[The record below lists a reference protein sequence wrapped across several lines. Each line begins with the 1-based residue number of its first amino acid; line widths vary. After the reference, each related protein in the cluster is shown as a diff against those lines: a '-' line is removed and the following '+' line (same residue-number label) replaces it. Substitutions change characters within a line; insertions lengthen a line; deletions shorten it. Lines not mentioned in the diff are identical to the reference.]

1 MNPQMND
8 ARVANKNLLFDVGV
22 RPNRRLL
29 ALLEYDLDQAL
40 PWVDSNCLHLAL
52 SSLRMVQDV
61 ERPQANEEHWH
72 IRISKLEALRF
83 DVIEHGDPLLYLG
96 ERQGSLRR
104 SKHVE
109 DRIPDYWRGCHASS
123 YVDEFLEPFTNNWS
137 NEFRTQELCK

>member
-1 MNPQMND
+1 MND

-52 SSLRMVQDV
+52 SSLRMMQDV

-72 IRISKLEALRF
+72 MWESSYTTADDCASKLAKEKLVKA
-83 DVIEHGDPLLYLG
+83 
-96 ERQGSLRR
+96 
-104 SKHVE
+104 
-109 DRIPDYWRGCHASS
+109 
-123 YVDEFLEPFTNNWS
+123 
-137 NEFRTQELCK
+137 RT